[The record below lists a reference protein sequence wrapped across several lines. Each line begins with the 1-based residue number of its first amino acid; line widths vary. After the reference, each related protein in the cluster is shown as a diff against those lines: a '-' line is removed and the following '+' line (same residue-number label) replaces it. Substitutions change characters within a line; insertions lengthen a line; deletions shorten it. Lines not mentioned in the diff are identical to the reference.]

1 MKISNHSLN
10 YRIMKNSKYAFL
22 IIIIAVVSGCTKLK
36 EDPLTFITPDQFFKT
51 EADANAAC
59 LGMYPDM
66 YNISESW
73 VNAARG
79 VEGNLNDGR
88 MLNNNILEPVAGDGG
103 QMTLL
108 WKSYYQLARK
118 ANTTIDGLEN
128 STSIAPFQKNKYIGE
143 AKAMRAYAFLR
154 LVKNWGD
161 VPMQLST
168 FSTGS
173 SRPVTAMKD
182 VYLQI
187 FKDLNDALYVTPIFG
202 PGSKPGRIDQAGV
215 RMLIAD
221 AAITIA
227 QSASSYKNSGPDAA
241 ALKPYEDAFG
251 NETKKY
257 FELAKNHLDTLINH
271 QNVYRLY
278 DGKYGSN
285 WITMFGRTS
294 DGTDHVDNCE
304 SIIRTMTIP
313 NTYSGGQ
320 VTVPSESNLLPSSSG
335 DVVFIPTYEYV
346 SSFDK
351 NDLRRQ
357 DGFVW
362 FYKNINTEDNITEY
376 HIPIRQF
383 GNEPFDQIGVS
394 GINPTQGYADYPNSG
409 NGENWESKTIA
420 QIVGGTP
427 GNIQYTNIVRD
438 ANYPSPAC
446 AKFYDQSSKSGEPA
460 ISTPLYRM
468 AEAYLMYAEASVN
481 LNGITQDALDKLN
494 AIHSRAFA
502 DPDAN
507 KFTLGNVS
515 NLASFNKALVDEYLW
530 EFGFESKGALVLI
543 RFGKLQERIKQV
555 TSKYQ
560 PKFSPG
566 YSGSVLPVE
575 AEALNT
581 QYKTRQRK
589 KRGLD
594 QYWLPYPISGEI
606 ELNDAMKGLIRMK
619 Y

>member
-1 MKISNHSLN
+1 
-10 YRIMKNSKYAFL
+10 MKNSKYILL
-22 IIIIAVVSGCTKLK
+22 IFIITAISGCTKLK

-66 YNISESW
+66 YTISESW

-79 VEGNLNDGR
+79 VEAYITDGR
-88 MLNNNILEPVAGDGG
+88 MLNNNILEPSASDGG
-103 QMTLL
+103 HMTLM
-108 WKSYYQLARK
+108 WQSYYQLARK
-118 ANTTIDGLEN
+118 ANTVIDGLEN
-128 STSIAPFQKNKYIGE
+128 SSSIPAIQKNQYIGE
-143 AKAMRAYAFLR
+143 AKAMRAFAYLR

-161 VPMQLST
+161 VPMLLST
-168 FSTGS
+168 FSEGS
-173 SRPVTAMKD
+173 ARPVTPMKD
-182 VYLQI
+182 VYMQI

-202 PGSKPGRIDQAGV
+202 PGSKPGRIDKAGV
-215 RMLIAD
+215 RMLMAD

-227 QSASSYKNSGPDAA
+227 QSATSFKNSGPDAA
-241 ALKPYEDAFG
+241 ALKPYDDAFG
-251 NETKKY
+251 NETQKY
-257 FELAKNHLDTLINH
+257 FEIAKNQLDTLIND
-271 QNVYRLY
+271 QGVYRLY

-294 DGTDHVDNCE
+294 DGTDRVGNCE

-313 NTYSGGQ
+313 NSYSGGQ
-320 VTVPSESNLLPSSSG
+320 PTVPSLSNLKPSAG
-335 DVVFIPTYEYV
+335 DDIVFFPTYEYV
-346 SSFDK
+346 SCFDK

-357 DGFVW
+357 YGFVW
-362 FYKNINTEDNITEY
+362 WYKNLNTENNVTEY

-394 GINPTQGYADYPNSG
+394 GVNPTAGYADYPNSN
-409 NGENWESKTIA
+409 NGEKWESKA
-420 QIVGGTP
+420 IVQLVSGTP
-427 GNIQYTNIVRD
+427 GNIQQTNVIRD
-438 ANYPSPAC
+438 ADYPSPVC
-446 AKFYDQSSKSGEPA
+446 AKFFDQASVSGEPA

-481 LNGITQDALDKLN
+481 LNGITQDAVDKLN

-502 DPDAN
+502 DPDAH
-507 KFTLGNVS
+507 KFTVS
-515 NLASFNKALVDEYLW
+515 DFPDLASFNNALVDEYLW
-530 EFGFESKGALVLI
+530 EFGFESKDALVLI
-543 RFGKLQERIKQV
+543 RFGKLQERIERV
-555 TSKYQ
+555 TDKYN
-560 PKFSPG
+560 PKFSSG
-566 YSGSVLPVE
+566 YDGPVLPVE

-589 KRGLD
+589 TRGLD
-594 QYWLPYPISGEI
+594 QYWLPYPVSGEI